1 MKINYFIIPL
11 IVIAIAYFGGVATSN
26 GLENWYYNLNLPE
39 IAPAGSFIGLM
50 WTIIYILTTIS
61 ALIVW
66 NKLKKDKDFKLII
79 SLFLVNG
86 FLNFLW
92 SYLFFGLNFIYTAFI
107 EMIILNI
114 VNLWLIIILRKKNLL
129 ASVLLIPYFIWVC
142 FATYLTYLIL
152 TLN

>member
-1 MKINYFIIPL
+1 MKINYLIIPL
-11 IVIAIAYFGGVATSN
+11 ITIVVGYLGNIITN
-26 GLENWYYNLNLPE
+26 QGLDGWYYNLNLPN
-39 IAPAGSFIGLM
+39 IAPAGWFIGLM
-50 WTIIYILTTIS
+50 WSIIYVLTTIS

-79 SLFLVNG
+79 SLFIVNA
-86 FLNFLW
+86 FLNWFW
-92 SYLFFGLNFIYTAFI
+92 TYLFFGMNLIYTALL

-114 VNLWLIIILRKKNLL
+114 INLWLIVILRKKNLL
-129 ASVLLIPYFIWVC
+129 ASVLLIPYFIWVS

>member
-1 MKINYFIIPL
+1 MKINYLIIPL
-11 IVIAIAYFGGVATSN
+11 ITIVVGYLGNIITNQGLGG
-26 GLENWYYNLNLPE
+26 WYYNLNLPN
-39 IAPAGSFIGLM
+39 IAPAGWFIGLM
-50 WTIIYILTTIS
+50 WSIIYVLTTIS

-79 SLFLVNG
+79 SLFIVNA
-86 FLNFLW
+86 FLNWFW
-92 SYLFFGLNFIYTAFI
+92 TYLFFGMNLIYPALL

-114 VNLWLIIILRKKNLL
+114 INLWLIVILRKKNLL
-129 ASVLLIPYFIWVC
+129 ASVLLIPYFIWVS

>member
-1 MKINYFIIPL
+1 
-11 IVIAIAYFGGVATSN
+11 
-26 GLENWYYNLNLPE
+26 LPN
-39 IAPAGSFIGLM
+39 IAPAGWFIGLM
-50 WTIIYILTTIS
+50 WSIIYVLTTIS

-79 SLFLVNG
+79 SLFIVNA
-86 FLNFLW
+86 FLNWFW
-92 SYLFFGLNFIYTAFI
+92 TYLFFGMNLIYPALL

-114 VNLWLIIILRKKNLL
+114 INLWLIVILRKKNLL
-129 ASVLLIPYFIWVC
+129 ASVLLIPYFIWVS

>member
-1 MKINYFIIPL
+1 MKINYLIIPL
-11 IVIAIAYFGGVATSN
+11 ITIVVGYLGNIITN
-26 GLENWYYNLNLPE
+26 QGLDGWYYNLNLPN
-39 IAPAGSFIGLM
+39 IAPAGWFIGLM
-50 WTIIYILTTIS
+50 WSIIYVLTTIS

-79 SLFLVNG
+79 SLFIVNA
-86 FLNFLW
+86 FLNWFW
-92 SYLFFGLNFIYTAFI
+92 TYLFFGMNLIYPALL

-114 VNLWLIIILRKKNLL
+114 INLWLIVILRKKNLL
-129 ASVLLIPYFIWVC
+129 ASVLLIPYFIWVS

>member
-1 MKINYFIIPL
+1 MKINYLIIPL
-11 IVIAIAYFGGVATSN
+11 ITIVVGYLGNIITN
-26 GLENWYYNLNLPE
+26 QGLDSWYYNLNLPN
-39 IAPAGSFIGLM
+39 IAPAGWFIGLM
-50 WTIIYILTTIS
+50 WSIIYVLTTIS

-79 SLFLVNG
+79 SLFIVNA
-86 FLNFLW
+86 FLNWFW
-92 SYLFFGLNFIYTAFI
+92 TYLFFGMNLIYTALL

-114 VNLWLIIILRKKNLL
+114 INLWLIVILRKKNLL
-129 ASVLLIPYFIWVC
+129 ASVLLIPYFIWVS